1 MQANEDHF
9 AITAMARSLG
19 VSTSGY
25 YDHRRGTPRPRRRE
39 DAVILDRVRAVH
51 AASDGTSGPRR
62 VQRALR
68 NDGAC
73 HSRKRIARLMA
84 TDGLCGVSKR
94 KFRVPRTTIS
104 ARREEP
110 YADRVERDFTASG
123 PNRVWVADIT
133 FIPTQEGYLSLA
145 AILDVYSRRIVGWSM
160 KDSLQTPLVCE
171 AMTMALQQRRVE
183 RVIHHS
189 DDGSQYT
196 SDAFAKLCAGSGV
209 EISMGTVGDRYDN
222 AMIES
227 FFATLECELI
237 DRRHFGTRRE
247 ARREVFRYIEGWYN
261 PHRLHSSIDYR
272 SPMQYEERIDRSV
285 TQTP

>member
-25 YDHRRGTPRPRRRE
+25 YEHRRGMPSPRTHE
-39 DAVILDRVRAVH
+39 DAAILERVREVH
-51 AASDGTSGPRR
+51 AASDGTYGPRR
-62 VQRALR
+62 VERALR
-68 NDGAC
+68 NEGAC

-84 TDGLCGVSKR
+84 ADGLRGVSKR
-94 KFRVPRTTIS
+94 KFRVPATTIS

-110 YADRVERDFTASG
+110 YPDRVERDFTASG
-123 PNRVWVADIT
+123 PNRLWVADIT
-133 FIPTQEGYLSLA
+133 FIPTEEGHLYLA

-160 KDSLQTPLVCE
+160 RDSLQTPLVCE
-171 AMTMALQQRRVE
+171 AMTMALQQRRAE

-189 DDGSQYT
+189 DHGSQYT
-196 SDAFAKLCAGSGV
+196 SDAFARLCAGSGV
-209 EISMGTVGDRYDN
+209 EISMGTVGDCYDN

-237 DRRHFGTRRE
+237 DRRHFGTRQE

-261 PHRLHSSIDYR
+261 PHRLHSSINYL
-272 SPMQYEERIDRSV
+272 SPMQYEERINRSV
-285 TQTP
+285 TLTP